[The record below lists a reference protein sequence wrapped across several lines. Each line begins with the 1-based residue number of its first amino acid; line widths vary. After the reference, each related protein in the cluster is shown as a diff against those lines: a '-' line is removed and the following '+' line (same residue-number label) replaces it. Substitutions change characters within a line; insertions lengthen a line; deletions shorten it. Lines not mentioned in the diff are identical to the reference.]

1 MSNQIL
7 ELNRSDNLTP
17 SRDTQFFISSPYGF
31 GEEPPTRVADLAAA
45 IILGD
50 TTLTVATGGFGRI
63 LYPGTLIYL
72 GATSND
78 YVVVRTKTTTLT
90 QTGIQIEPSKIAATL
105 ATPAQKC
112 TLKSWIP
119 LISAKTFNVD
129 TSSTEV
135 TDSVFTE
142 IAVEKFISE
151 IMSTGSVSGAIVFG
165 DPGYEIVKAA
175 EQRGDR
181 IYLEII
187 YMGQRGGLGFQ
198 TNVSQNVSGEKGN
211 FLQGNITLTISG
223 NVIDIKPMA
232 TSPFSP
238 NVADDL
244 N

>member
-17 SRDTQFFISSPYGF
+17 SRDTKFFISGVYGF

-45 IILGD
+45 IVLGD

-63 LYPGTLIYL
+63 LYAGTLIYV
-72 GATSND
+72 GTAGN
-78 YVVVRTKTTTLT
+78 YVIVRTATTST
-90 QTGIQIEPSKIAATL
+90 QTEIQIEPSKIAATL

-112 TLKSWIP
+112 TIKSWVP
-119 LISAKTFNVD
+119 FLSAKTFNVD

-135 TDSVFTE
+135 TDSVFGE
-142 IAVEKFISE
+142 MAVEKFVSE
-151 IMSTGSVSGAIVFG
+151 IMRNGAVSGPLVHG

-175 EQRGDR
+175 EQKGER

-198 TNVSQNVSGEKGN
+198 TNVTQNVNGDKGAY
-211 FLQGNITLTISG
+211 LQGNVTLTISG

>member
-17 SRDTQFFISSPYGF
+17 SRDTRFFISGVYGF
-31 GEEPPTRVADLAAA
+31 GEDPPTRVADLGAAVV
-45 IILGD
+45 LGD

-72 GATSND
+72 GASSSD
-78 YVVVRTKTTTLT
+78 YVVVRTKTTAT
-90 QTGIQIEPSKIAATL
+90 QTAIQIEPAKIAASL

-112 TLKSWIP
+112 TLKTWVP
-119 LISAKTFNVD
+119 FISAKTFNVD
-129 TSSTEV
+129 TSTTEV
-135 TDSVFTE
+135 SDSVFTE
-142 IAVEKFISE
+142 IAVEKFVSE
-151 IMSTGSVSGAIVFG
+151 IMSTGSVSGAVVFG
-165 DPGYEIVKAA
+165 DPGYEIIKAA
-175 EQRGDR
+175 EQAGER

-198 TNVSQNVSGEKGN
+198 CNVSQNISGEKGN
-211 FLQGNITLTISG
+211 FLQGNVTLTISG

>member
-17 SRDTQFFISSPYGF
+17 SRDTRFFISGVYGF
-31 GEEPPTRVADLAAA
+31 GEDPPTREADLDAAVV
-45 IILGD
+45 LGD
-50 TTLTVATGGFGRI
+50 TTLTVATGGFDRI

-78 YVVVRTKTTTLT
+78 YVVVRTKTTAN
-90 QTGIQIEPSKIAATL
+90 QTVIQIEPAKVAVSL

-112 TLKSWIP
+112 TLKSWVP

-129 TSSTEV
+129 TSTTEV
-135 TDSVFTE
+135 SDSVFTE

-151 IMSTGSVSGAIVFG
+151 IMSSGSVSGAIVFG

-175 EQRGDR
+175 EQKGAR

-198 TNVSQNVSGEKGN
+198 ANVSQNVNGEKGN
-211 FLQGNITLTISG
+211 FLQGNVTLTISG

>member
-17 SRDTQFFISSPYGF
+17 SRDTKFFISSPYGF
-31 GEEPPTRVADLAAA
+31 GEEPPTRVADLGGA
-45 IILGD
+45 IVLGD

-78 YVVVRTKTTTLT
+78 YVVVRTKTTAT
-90 QTGIQIEPSKIAATL
+90 QTAIQIEPAKVAATV

-165 DPGYEIVKAA
+165 DPGYEVVKAA

-198 TNVSQNVSGEKGN
+198 TNVSQNVNGEKGN

>member
-1 MSNQIL
+1 MSNIL

-17 SRDTQFFISSPYGF
+17 SRDTKFFISGTYGI
-31 GEEPPTRVADLAAA
+31 GEDPPTQTVDLDAA
-45 IILGD
+45 IVLGD
-50 TTLTVATGGFGRI
+50 TTLTVDTGGFGRI
-63 LYPGTLIYL
+63 LYAGTLIYV
-72 GATSND
+72 GTTGD
-78 YVVVRTKTTTLT
+78 YVIVRTKTTTLT
-90 QTGIQIEPSKIAATL
+90 QTEIQIESSKIAATV

-112 TLKSWIP
+112 TLKSWVP
-119 LISAKTFNVD
+119 FVSAKTFNVD

-135 TDSVFTE
+135 TDSVFGE

-151 IMSTGSVSGAIVFG
+151 IMSTGSVSGPLVFG
-165 DPGYEIVKAA
+165 DPGYEIIKAA

-187 YMGQRGGLGFQ
+187 YMGQRGGLGLQ

-211 FLQGNITLTISG
+211 FLQGNVTLTISG
-223 NVIDIKPMA
+223 KVIDIKPLT
-232 TSPFSP
+232 TSPFSA

>member
-17 SRDTQFFISSPYGF
+17 SRDTRFFISGTYGF
-31 GEEPPTRVADLAAA
+31 GEEPPTRVADLGAA
-45 IILGD
+45 IVLGD
-50 TTLTVATGGFGRI
+50 TTLTVASGGFGRF
-63 LYPGTLIYL
+63 LYAGTLIYV
-72 GATSND
+72 GTAGD
-78 YVVVRTKTTTLT
+78 YVIVRTKTTTLT
-90 QTGIQIEPSKIAATL
+90 QTAIQIEPSKIAATVG
-105 ATPAQKC
+105 TPAQKC
-112 TLKSWIP
+112 TIKSWVP
-119 LISAKTFNVD
+119 FLSAKTFNVD

-135 TDSVFTE
+135 TDSVFGE
-142 IAVEKFISE
+142 MAAEKFISE
-151 IMSTGSVSGAIVFG
+151 IMSNGAVSGALVFG

-175 EQRGDR
+175 EQRGHR

-198 TNVSQNVSGEKGN
+198 TNVSQNVNGDKGAY
-211 FLQGNITLTISG
+211 LQGNVTLTISG
-223 NVIDIKPMA
+223 NVFDIKPMA

>member
-17 SRDTQFFISSPYGF
+17 SRDTRFFISGVYGF
-31 GEEPPTRVADLAAA
+31 GEDPPTREADLDAAVV
-45 IILGD
+45 LGD
-50 TTLTVATGGFGRI
+50 TTLTVATGGFDRI
-63 LYPGTLIYL
+63 LYAGTLIYL

-78 YVVVRTKTTTLT
+78 YVVVRTKTTAN
-90 QTGIQIEPSKIAATL
+90 QTVIQIEPAKVAVSL

-112 TLKSWIP
+112 TLKSWVP

-129 TSSTEV
+129 TSTTEV
-135 TDSVFTE
+135 SDSVFTE

-151 IMSTGSVSGAIVFG
+151 IMSSGSVSGAIVFG

-175 EQRGDR
+175 EQKGAR

-198 TNVSQNVSGEKGN
+198 TNVSQNVNGEKGN
-211 FLQGNITLTISG
+211 FLQGNVTLTISG

>member
-1 MSNQIL
+1 MSNNIL

-17 SRDTQFFISSPYGF
+17 SRDTQFFISSPYDF
-31 GEEPPTRVADLAAA
+31 GEEPPTREVDLQEP

-50 TTLTVATGGFGRI
+50 TTLTVATGGFGRL
-63 LYPGTLIYL
+63 LYPGTLIYV
-72 GATSND
+72 GSSGD
-78 YVVVRTKTTTLT
+78 YVVVRTKTTELT
-90 QTGIQIEPSKIAATL
+90 QTVIQIQPSKVNAAVD
-105 ATPAQKC
+105 TPAQKC
-112 TLKSWIP
+112 TLKTWVP
-119 LISAKTFNVD
+119 FLSAKTFNVD
-129 TSSTEV
+129 TSSSEV
-135 TDSVFTE
+135 SDSVFGE
-142 IAVEKFISE
+142 MAVEKFISE
-151 IMSTGSVSGAIVFG
+151 IMSTGSVSGPLVFG

-175 EQRGDR
+175 EQRGER

-187 YMGQRGGLGFQ
+187 YTGQRGGLGFQ

-211 FLQGNITLTISG
+211 FLQGNVTLTISG

>member
-1 MSNQIL
+1 MANQIL

-17 SRDTQFFISSPYGF
+17 SRDTQFFISGVYGF

-45 IILGD
+45 IVLGD
-50 TTLTVATGGFGRI
+50 TTLTVAAGGFGRI
-63 LYPGTLIYL
+63 LYAGTLIYL

-90 QTGIQIEPSKIAATL
+90 QTEIQIEPSKIDATL

-198 TNVSQNVSGEKGN
+198 TNVSQNVNGEKGN
-211 FLQGNITLTISG
+211 FLQGNVTLTISG
-223 NVIDIKPMA
+223 SVLDIKPMA

>member
-17 SRDTQFFISSPYGF
+17 SRDTRFFISGVYGF
-31 GEEPPTRVADLAAA
+31 GEDPPTREADLDAAVV
-45 IILGD
+45 LGD

-72 GATSND
+72 GASSSD
-78 YVVVRTKTTTLT
+78 YVVVRTKTTAT
-90 QTGIQIEPSKIAATL
+90 QTVIQIEPAKVAASL

-112 TLKSWIP
+112 TLKSWVP

-129 TSSTEV
+129 TSTTEV
-135 TDSVFTE
+135 SDSVFTE

-151 IMSTGSVSGAIVFG
+151 IMSSGSVSGAIVFG

-175 EQRGDR
+175 EQKGAR

-198 TNVSQNVSGEKGN
+198 TNVSQNVNGEKGN

>member
-17 SRDTQFFISSPYGF
+17 SRDTQFFISGVYGF
-31 GEEPPTRVADLAAA
+31 GEDPPTREADLAAA
-45 IILGD
+45 VVLGD

-72 GATSND
+72 GATSTD
-78 YVVVRTKTTTLT
+78 YVVVRTKTTAT
-90 QTGIQIEPSKIAATL
+90 QSVIQIEPAKAAAPGGQTC
-105 ATPAQKC
+105 A
-112 TLKSWIP
+112 LKSWIP
-119 LISAKTFNVD
+119 LVSAKTFNVD
-129 TSSTEV
+129 TSTTEV
-135 TDSVFTE
+135 SDSVFGE
-142 IAVEKFISE
+142 MAVEKFISE
-151 IMSTGSVSGAIVFG
+151 IMSTGSVSGPIVHG

-175 EQRGDR
+175 EQKGER

-187 YMGQRGGLGFQ
+187 YMGQRGGLGVQ
-198 TNVSQNVSGEKGN
+198 INVSQNVSGEKGN
-211 FLQGNITLTISG
+211 FLQGNVTLTISG

>member
-17 SRDTQFFISSPYGF
+17 SRDTQFFISGVYGF
-31 GEEPPTRVADLAAA
+31 GEDPPTRVADLAAA
-45 IILGD
+45 IALGD

-63 LYPGTLIYL
+63 LYAGTLIYL
-72 GATSND
+72 GTSSTD

-90 QTGIQIEPSKIAATL
+90 QTAIEIEPAKVAASL

-112 TLKSWIP
+112 TLKAWVP
-119 LISAKTFNVD
+119 LVSAKTFNID
-129 TSSTEV
+129 TSTTEV
-135 TDSVFTE
+135 SDSVFGE
-142 IAVEKFISE
+142 MAVEKFISE
-151 IMSTGSVSGAIVFG
+151 IMSTGSVSGPIVFG
-165 DPGYEIVKAA
+165 DPGYEIIKDA
-175 EQRGDR
+175 EQSGNR

-187 YMGQRGGLGFQ
+187 YMGQRGGLGVQ
-198 TNVSQNVSGEKGN
+198 CNVSQNVSGEKGN
-211 FLQGNITLTISG
+211 FLQGNVTLTVSG

>member
-31 GEEPPTRVADLAAA
+31 GEEPPTRVADLDAA
-45 IILGD
+45 IVLGD
-50 TTLTVATGGFGRI
+50 TTLTVDTGGFGRI
-63 LYPGTLIYL
+63 LYAGTLIYL
-72 GATSND
+72 GASSDN
-78 YVVVRTKTTTLT
+78 YVVVRTKTTTAT
-90 QTGIQIEPSKIAATL
+90 QTAIQIEPAKVAATL

-112 TLKSWIP
+112 TLKSWVP
-119 LISAKTFNVD
+119 FISAKTFNVD

-135 TDSVFTE
+135 TDSVFGE

-151 IMSTGSVSGAIVFG
+151 IMSTGSVSGPLVFG
-165 DPGYEIVKAA
+165 DPGYEIIKAA
-175 EQRGDR
+175 EQRGER
-181 IYLEII
+181 IYLEIA

-211 FLQGNITLTISG
+211 FLQGNVTLTISG
-223 NVIDIKPMA
+223 NVFDIKPMA

>member
-17 SRDTQFFISSPYGF
+17 SRDTQFFISGTYGF
-31 GEEPPTRVADLAAA
+31 GEEPSTRVADLGGA
-45 IILGD
+45 IVLGD
-50 TTLTVATGGFGRI
+50 STLTVATGGFGRI
-63 LYPGTLIYL
+63 LYAGTLIYV
-72 GATSND
+72 GTAGN
-78 YVVVRTKTTTLT
+78 YVIVRTATTTT
-90 QTGIQIEPSKIAATL
+90 QTVIQIEPSKIAATL

-112 TLKSWIP
+112 TIKSWVP
-119 LISAKTFNVD
+119 FLSAKTFNVD

-135 TDSVFTE
+135 TDSVFSE
-142 IAVEKFISE
+142 MAVEKFISE
-151 IMSTGSVSGAIVFG
+151 IMSTGSVSGPLVFG

-175 EQRGDR
+175 EQKGER
-181 IYLEII
+181 IYLEIV

-198 TNVSQNVSGEKGN
+198 TNVSQNVNGEKGAY
-211 FLQGNITLTISG
+211 LQGNVTLTISG

-244 N
+244 

>member
-17 SRDTQFFISSPYGF
+17 SRDTQFFISGTYGF
-31 GEEPPTRVADLAAA
+31 GQEPSTRVADLGGA
-45 IILGD
+45 IVLGD
-50 TTLTVATGGFGRI
+50 STLTVATGGFGRI
-63 LYPGTLIYL
+63 LYAGTLIYV
-72 GATSND
+72 GTAGD
-78 YVVVRTKTTTLT
+78 YVVVRTKTTTVT
-90 QTGIQIEPSKIAATL
+90 QTAIQIEPSKIAATL

-112 TLKSWIP
+112 TIKSWVP
-119 LISAKTFNVD
+119 FLSAKTFNVD

-135 TDSVFTE
+135 TDSVFSE
-142 IAVEKFISE
+142 MAVEKFISE
-151 IMSTGSVSGAIVFG
+151 IMSTGSVSGPLVFG

-175 EQRGDR
+175 EQKGDR
-181 IYLEII
+181 IYLEIV

-211 FLQGNITLTISG
+211 FLQGNVTLTISG
-223 NVIDIKPMA
+223 NVFDIKPMA

-238 NVADDL
+238 NVANDL

>member
-17 SRDTQFFISSPYGF
+17 SRDTQFFISGVYGF
-31 GEEPPTRVADLAAA
+31 GEEPPTRVVDLGGA
-45 IILGD
+45 IVLGD
-50 TTLTVATGGFGRI
+50 STLTVATGGFGRL
-63 LYPGTLIYL
+63 LYAGTLIYV
-72 GATSND
+72 GTTGD
-78 YVVVRTKTTTLT
+78 YVIVRTKTTTAT
-90 QTGIQIEPSKIAATL
+90 QTAIQIEPSKIGATL

-112 TLKSWIP
+112 TIKSWVP
-119 LISAKTFNVD
+119 FLSAKTFNVD

-135 TDSVFTE
+135 TDSVFSE
-142 IAVEKFISE
+142 MAVEKFISE
-151 IMSTGSVSGAIVFG
+151 IMSTGSVSGPLVFG

-181 IYLEII
+181 IYLEIV

-211 FLQGNITLTISG
+211 YLQGNVTLTISG
-223 NVIDIKPMA
+223 NVFDIKPMA

>member
-17 SRDTQFFISSPYGF
+17 SRDTQFFISGAYGF
-31 GEEPPTRVADLAAA
+31 GQEPSTRVADLASA
-45 IILGD
+45 IVLGD
-50 TTLTVATGGFGRI
+50 STLTVATGGFGRI
-63 LYPGTLIYL
+63 LYAGTLIYV
-72 GATSND
+72 GTAGD
-78 YVVVRTKTTTLT
+78 YVVVRTKTTTSA
-90 QTGIQIEPSKIAATL
+90 QTVIQIEPSKIAATL

-112 TLKSWIP
+112 TIKSWVP
-119 LISAKTFNVD
+119 FLSAKTFNVD

-135 TDSVFTE
+135 TDSVFGE
-142 IAVEKFISE
+142 MAVEKFISE
-151 IMSTGSVSGAIVFG
+151 IMSTGSVSGPLVFG

-175 EQRGDR
+175 EQKGER
-181 IYLEII
+181 IYLEIV

-211 FLQGNITLTISG
+211 FLQGNVTLTISG
-223 NVIDIKPMA
+223 NVFDIKPMA

>member
-17 SRDTQFFISSPYGF
+17 SRDTRFFISGVYGF
-31 GEEPPTRVADLAAA
+31 GEDPPTREADLDAAVV
-45 IILGD
+45 LGD
-50 TTLTVATGGFGRI
+50 TTLTVATGGFDRI

-78 YVVVRTKTTTLT
+78 YVVVRTKTTAN
-90 QTGIQIEPSKIAATL
+90 QTVIQIEPAKVAVSL

-112 TLKSWIP
+112 TLKSWVP

-129 TSSTEV
+129 TSTTEV
-135 TDSVFTE
+135 SDSVFTE

-151 IMSTGSVSGAIVFG
+151 IMSSGSVSGAIVFG

-175 EQRGDR
+175 EQKGAR

-198 TNVSQNVSGEKGN
+198 ANVSQNVNGEKGN

>member
-1 MSNQIL
+1 MSNQIS

-17 SRDTQFFISSPYGF
+17 SRDTRFFISGVYGF
-31 GEEPPTRVADLAAA
+31 GEDPPTREADLDAAVV
-45 IILGD
+45 LGD
-50 TTLTVATGGFGRI
+50 TTLTVATGGFDRI

-78 YVVVRTKTTTLT
+78 YVVVRTKTTAN
-90 QTGIQIEPSKIAATL
+90 QTVIQIEPAKVAVSL

-112 TLKSWIP
+112 TLKSWVP

-129 TSSTEV
+129 TSTTEV
-135 TDSVFTE
+135 SDSVFTE

-151 IMSTGSVSGAIVFG
+151 IMSSGSVSGAIVFG

-175 EQRGDR
+175 EQKGAR

-198 TNVSQNVSGEKGN
+198 ANVSQNVNGEKGN

-223 NVIDIKPMA
+223 KVIDIKPMA

>member
-17 SRDTQFFISSPYGF
+17 SRETQFFISGVFGF
-31 GEEPPTRVADLAAA
+31 GEDPPTRVADLAAA
-45 IILGD
+45 IVLGD
-50 TTLTVATGGFGRI
+50 TTLTVATGGFGRT
-63 LYPGTLIYL
+63 LYAGTLIYV
-72 GATSND
+72 GTAG
-78 YVVVRTKTTTLT
+78 YVIVRTKTTALT
-90 QTGIQIEPSKIAATL
+90 QTVIQIEPSKIASTL
-105 ATPAQKC
+105 GTPVQKC

-119 LISAKTFNVD
+119 FLSAKTFNVD

-135 TDSVFTE
+135 SDSVFGE
-142 IAVEKFISE
+142 MAVEKFISE
-151 IMSTGSVSGAIVFG
+151 IMSSGSVSGPLVFG
-165 DPGYEIVKAA
+165 DPGYEVVKAA
-175 EQRGDR
+175 EQNGER

-211 FLQGNITLTISG
+211 FLQGNVTLTISG
-223 NVIDIKPMA
+223 NVFDIKPMA
-232 TSPFSP
+232 TSPFSS

>member
-17 SRDTQFFISSPYGF
+17 SRDTRFFISGVYGF
-31 GEEPPTRVADLAAA
+31 GEDPPTREADLDAAVV
-45 IILGD
+45 LGD
-50 TTLTVATGGFGRI
+50 TTLTVATGGFDRI

-78 YVVVRTKTTTLT
+78 YVVVRTKTTAN
-90 QTGIQIEPSKIAATL
+90 QTVIQIEPAKVAVSL

-112 TLKSWIP
+112 TLKSWVP

-129 TSSTEV
+129 TSTTEV
-135 TDSVFTE
+135 SDSVFTE

-151 IMSTGSVSGAIVFG
+151 IMSSGSVSGAIVFG

-175 EQRGDR
+175 EQKGAR

-198 TNVSQNVSGEKGN
+198 TNVSQNVNGEKGN
-211 FLQGNITLTISG
+211 FLQGNVTLTISG

>member
-1 MSNQIL
+1 MANQIL

-17 SRDTQFFISSPYGF
+17 ARDTQFFISGIYGF

-45 IILGD
+45 IVLGD

-63 LYPGTLIYL
+63 LYAGTLIYV
-72 GATSND
+72 GTAGD
-78 YVVVRTKTTTLT
+78 YVIVRTKTTAT
-90 QTGIQIEPSKIAATL
+90 QTVIQIEPSKIDAAV
-105 ATPAQKC
+105 AQEC
-112 TLKSWIP
+112 TIKSWVP
-119 LISAKTFNVD
+119 FLSAKTFNVD

-135 TDSVFTE
+135 TDSVFGE
-142 IAVEKFISE
+142 MAVEKFVSE
-151 IMSTGSVSGAIVFG
+151 IMRNGAVSGPLVFG

-198 TNVSQNVSGEKGN
+198 TNVSQNVNGDKGAY
-211 FLQGNITLTISG
+211 LQGNVTLTISG
-223 NVIDIKPMA
+223 NVFDIKPMA

>member
-17 SRDTQFFISSPYGF
+17 SRDTQFFISGVYGF
-31 GEEPPTRVADLAAA
+31 GEEPPTRVVDLGGA
-45 IILGD
+45 IVLGD
-50 TTLTVATGGFGRI
+50 STLTVATGGFGRL
-63 LYPGTLIYL
+63 LYAGTLIYV
-72 GATSND
+72 GTTGD
-78 YVVVRTKTTTLT
+78 YVIVRTKTTTAT
-90 QTGIQIEPSKIAATL
+90 QTAIQIEPSKIGATL

-112 TLKSWIP
+112 TIKSWVP
-119 LISAKTFNVD
+119 FLSAKTFNVD

-135 TDSVFTE
+135 TDSVFSE
-142 IAVEKFISE
+142 MAVEKFISE
-151 IMSTGSVSGAIVFG
+151 IMSTGSVSGPLVFG

-181 IYLEII
+181 IYLEIV

-198 TNVSQNVSGEKGN
+198 TNVSQNVNGDKGAY
-211 FLQGNITLTISG
+211 LQGNVTLTISG
-223 NVIDIKPMA
+223 NVFDIKPMA

>member
-17 SRDTQFFISSPYGF
+17 SRDTKFFISGTYGF

-45 IILGD
+45 IVLGD

-63 LYPGTLIYL
+63 LYAGTLIYV
-72 GATSND
+72 GTAGN
-78 YVVVRTKTTTLT
+78 YVIVRTATTTT
-90 QTGIQIEPSKIAATL
+90 QTVIQIEPSKIAATL

-112 TLKSWIP
+112 TIKSWVP
-119 LISAKTFNVD
+119 FLSAKTFNVD

-135 TDSVFTE
+135 TDSVFGE

-151 IMSTGSVSGAIVFG
+151 IMSTGSVSGPLVHG

-175 EQRGDR
+175 EQRGER

-198 TNVSQNVSGEKGN
+198 TNVSQNVNGEKGN
-211 FLQGNITLTISG
+211 FLQGNVTLTISG
-223 NVIDIKPMA
+223 NVFDIKPMA

>member
-1 MSNQIL
+1 MSNQIS

-17 SRDTQFFISSPYGF
+17 SRDTRFFISGVYGF
-31 GEEPPTRVADLAAA
+31 GEDPPTREADLDAAVV
-45 IILGD
+45 LGD
-50 TTLTVATGGFGRI
+50 TTLTVAMGGFDRI

-78 YVVVRTKTTTLT
+78 YVVVRTKTTAN
-90 QTGIQIEPSKIAATL
+90 QTVIQIEPAKVAVSL

-112 TLKSWIP
+112 TLKSWVP

-129 TSSTEV
+129 TSTTEV
-135 TDSVFTE
+135 SDSVFTE

-151 IMSTGSVSGAIVFG
+151 IMSSGSVSGAIVFG

-175 EQRGDR
+175 EQKGAR

-198 TNVSQNVSGEKGN
+198 TNVSQNVNGEKGN

>member
-17 SRDTQFFISSPYGF
+17 SRDTQFFISGIYGF
-31 GEEPPTRVADLAAA
+31 GEDPPTRVADLAAA
-45 IILGD
+45 IVLGD

-72 GATSND
+72 GNTSND
-78 YVVVRTKTTTLT
+78 YVVVRTKTTGT
-90 QTGIQIEPSKIAATL
+90 QTAIQIEPAKIAASL

-112 TLKSWIP
+112 TLKSWVP
-119 LISAKTFNVD
+119 FLSAKTFNVD
-129 TSSTEV
+129 TSTTEV
-135 TDSVFTE
+135 SDSVFGE
-142 IAVEKFISE
+142 MAVEKFISE
-151 IMSTGSVSGAIVFG
+151 IMSTGSVSGPIVFG

-175 EQRGDR
+175 EQSGNR

-187 YMGQRGGLGFQ
+187 YMGQRGGLGVQ
-198 TNVSQNVSGEKGN
+198 INVSQNVSGEKGN
-211 FLQGNITLTISG
+211 FLQGNVTLTISG

>member
-1 MSNQIL
+1 MSNQIS

-17 SRDTQFFISSPYGF
+17 SRDTQFFISSPFGF
-31 GEEPPTRVADLAAA
+31 GEEPPTRVADLAGA

-72 GATSND
+72 GASSDN
-78 YVVVRTKTTTLT
+78 YVVVRTKTTTAT
-90 QTGIQIEPSKIAATL
+90 QTAIQIEPAKVAATL

-112 TLKSWIP
+112 TLKSWVP
-119 LISAKTFNVD
+119 LVSAKTFNID
-129 TSSTEV
+129 TSTTEV
-135 TDSVFTE
+135 SDSVFGE
-142 IAVEKFISE
+142 MAVEKFISE
-151 IMSTGSVSGAIVFG
+151 IMSSGSVSGPMVFG
-165 DPGYEIVKAA
+165 DPGYEIIKAA
-175 EQRGDR
+175 EQSGER

-211 FLQGNITLTISG
+211 FLQGNVTLTISG
-223 NVIDIKPMA
+223 NVFDIKPMA
-232 TSPFSP
+232 TSPFSS
-238 NVADDL
+238 NVSDDL

>member
-17 SRDTQFFISSPYGF
+17 SRDTQFFISGVYGF
-31 GEEPPTRVADLAAA
+31 GEEPPTRVADLGGA
-45 IILGD
+45 IVLGD
-50 TTLTVATGGFGRI
+50 TTLTVATGGFGRL
-63 LYPGTLIYL
+63 LYAGTLIYV
-72 GATSND
+72 GTTGD
-78 YVVVRTKTTTLT
+78 YVIVRTKTTTAT
-90 QTGIQIEPSKIAATL
+90 QTAIQIEPSKIGATL

-112 TLKSWIP
+112 TIKSWVP
-119 LISAKTFNVD
+119 FLSAKTFNVD

-135 TDSVFTE
+135 TDSVLGE
-142 IAVEKFISE
+142 MAVEKFISE
-151 IMSTGSVSGAIVFG
+151 IMSTGSVSGPLVFG

-175 EQRGDR
+175 EQKGER
-181 IYLEII
+181 IYLEIV

-211 FLQGNITLTISG
+211 FLQGNVTLTISG
-223 NVIDIKPMA
+223 NVFDIKPMA

>member
-17 SRDTQFFISSPYGF
+17 SRDTQFFISGTYGF
-31 GEEPPTRVADLAAA
+31 GEEPSTRVADLAAA
-45 IILGD
+45 IVLGD

-63 LYPGTLIYL
+63 LYAGTLIYV
-72 GATSND
+72 GTAGN
-78 YVVVRTKTTTLT
+78 YVIVRTATTST
-90 QTGIQIEPSKIAATL
+90 QTVIQIEPSKIAATL

-112 TLKSWIP
+112 TIKSWVP
-119 LISAKTFNVD
+119 FLSAKTFNVD

-135 TDSVFTE
+135 TDSVFGE
-142 IAVEKFISE
+142 MAVEKFISE
-151 IMSTGSVSGAIVFG
+151 IMSTGSVSGPLVFG
-165 DPGYEIVKAA
+165 DPGYEIIKAA
-175 EQRGDR
+175 EQKGDR
-181 IYLEII
+181 IYLEIV

-211 FLQGNITLTISG
+211 FLQGNVTLTISG
-223 NVIDIKPMA
+223 NVFDIKPMA

>member
-17 SRDTQFFISSPYGF
+17 SRDNKFFISGVYGF

-45 IILGD
+45 IVLGD

-63 LYPGTLIYL
+63 LYAGTLIYV
-72 GATSND
+72 GTAGN
-78 YVVVRTKTTTLT
+78 YVIVRTATTST
-90 QTGIQIEPSKIAATL
+90 QTVIQIEPSKIAATL

-112 TLKSWIP
+112 TIKSWVP
-119 LISAKTFNVD
+119 FLSAKTFNVD

-135 TDSVFTE
+135 TDSVFGE
-142 IAVEKFISE
+142 MAVEKFISE
-151 IMSTGSVSGAIVFG
+151 IMSTGSVSGALVFG

-175 EQRGDR
+175 EQRGER

-211 FLQGNITLTISG
+211 FLQGNVTLTISG
-223 NVIDIKPMA
+223 NVFDIKPMA

>member
-17 SRDTQFFISSPYGF
+17 SRDTQFFISGVYGF
-31 GEEPPTRVADLAAA
+31 GEEPPTRVADLGGA
-45 IILGD
+45 IVLGD
-50 TTLTVATGGFGRI
+50 TTLTVATGGFGRL
-63 LYPGTLIYL
+63 LYAGTLIYV
-72 GATSND
+72 GTTGD
-78 YVVVRTKTTTLT
+78 YVIVRTKTTTAT
-90 QTGIQIEPSKIAATL
+90 QTAIQIEPSKIGATL

-112 TLKSWIP
+112 TIKSWVP
-119 LISAKTFNVD
+119 FLSAKTFNVD

-135 TDSVFTE
+135 TDSVFGE
-142 IAVEKFISE
+142 MAVEKFISE
-151 IMSTGSVSGAIVFG
+151 IMSTGSVSGALVFG
-165 DPGYEIVKAA
+165 DPGYEIIKAA
-175 EQRGDR
+175 EQKGDR
-181 IYLEII
+181 IYLEIV

-211 FLQGNITLTISG
+211 FLQGNVTLTISG
-223 NVIDIKPMA
+223 NVFDIKPMA

>member
-17 SRDTQFFISSPYGF
+17 SRDTQFFISGVYGF
-31 GEEPPTRVADLAAA
+31 GEEPPTRVADLGGA
-45 IILGD
+45 IVLGD
-50 TTLTVATGGFGRI
+50 TTLTVATGGFGRL
-63 LYPGTLIYL
+63 LYAGTLIYV
-72 GATSND
+72 GTTGD
-78 YVVVRTKTTTLT
+78 YVIVRTKTTTAT
-90 QTGIQIEPSKIAATL
+90 QTAIQIEPSKIGATL

-112 TLKSWIP
+112 TIKSWVP
-119 LISAKTFNVD
+119 FLSAKTFNVD

-135 TDSVFTE
+135 TDSVLGE
-142 IAVEKFISE
+142 MAVEKFISE
-151 IMSTGSVSGAIVFG
+151 IMSTGSVSGPLVFG

-175 EQRGDR
+175 EQKGDR
-181 IYLEII
+181 IYLEIV

-211 FLQGNITLTISG
+211 FLQGNVTLTISG
-223 NVIDIKPMA
+223 NVFDIKPMA

>member
-1 MSNQIL
+1 MSNQIS

-17 SRDTQFFISSPYGF
+17 SRDTRFFISGVYGF
-31 GEEPPTRVADLAAA
+31 GEDPPTREADLDAAVV
-45 IILGD
+45 LGD

-78 YVVVRTKTTTLT
+78 YVVVRTKTTAN
-90 QTGIQIEPSKIAATL
+90 QTVIQIEPAKVAVSL

-112 TLKSWIP
+112 TLKSWVP

-129 TSSTEV
+129 TSTTEV
-135 TDSVFTE
+135 SDSVFTE

-151 IMSTGSVSGAIVFG
+151 IMSSGSVSGAIVFG

-175 EQRGDR
+175 EQKGAR

-198 TNVSQNVSGEKGN
+198 ANVSQNVNGEKGN

>member
-17 SRDTQFFISSPYGF
+17 SRDTQFFISGTYGF
-31 GEEPPTRVADLAAA
+31 GQDPPTRVADLGGA
-45 IILGD
+45 IVLGD
-50 TTLTVATGGFGRI
+50 TTFTVAAGGFGRI
-63 LYPGTLIYL
+63 LYAGTLIYV
-72 GATSND
+72 GSAGN
-78 YVVVRTKTTTLT
+78 YVTVRTKTTTST
-90 QTGIQIEPSKIAATL
+90 QTTIQIEPSKIAVTL
-105 ATPAQKC
+105 ASPAQKC
-112 TLKSWIP
+112 TIKSWVP
-119 LISAKTFNVD
+119 FLSAKTFNVD

-135 TDSVFTE
+135 TDSVFGE
-142 IAVEKFISE
+142 MAVEKFISE
-151 IMSTGSVSGAIVFG
+151 IMSTGSVSGPLVFG

-175 EQRGDR
+175 EQKGER
-181 IYLEII
+181 IYLEIV

-211 FLQGNITLTISG
+211 FLQGNVTLTISG